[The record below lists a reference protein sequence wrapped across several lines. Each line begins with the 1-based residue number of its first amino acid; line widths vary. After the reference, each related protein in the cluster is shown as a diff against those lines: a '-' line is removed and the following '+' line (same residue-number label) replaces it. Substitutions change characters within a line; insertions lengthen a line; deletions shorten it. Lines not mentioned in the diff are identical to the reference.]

1 MKKRNDNDYKIDGV
15 SCTTSLNMLRFTFS
29 FLISRLDALS
39 FSAFYLFYLYLWLS
53 DKMSCN
59 IKKQITTVFLKT
71 MSFSFIQLSF
81 CFLKSFYFLSNL
93 TTKDCSSSLPLLYF
107 RLRPTF
113 AKLYNWP
120 SVYLQFFITIAIFEF
135 WLYLI

>member
-107 RLRPTF
+107 FTQLF
-113 AKLYNWP
+113 NLDYYLKL
-120 SVYLQFFITIAIFEF
+120 L
-135 WLYLI
+135 